1 MSENLSPEL
10 KLRLQLRQQLKLTP
24 LQIQSAQLLCMSAQ
38 ELEAYIAEALT
49 ENPLLDSS
57 PAGLDSEYA
66 RLRQQASWI
75 DGNPRPQSYA
85 GENPTDFGVE
95 DSRLE
100 GLLPFL
106 RDQLERKHLPQDVY
120 HTAVYLSHLLDE
132 NGYLDAEE
140 WESLPVPAAIRK
152 EALLQLRSL
161 EPAGIGAFDLG
172 ECLSLQLERLGRA
185 DSLAAAIVSEFLPE
199 LGQKKYRLI
208 ARRLS
213 CSEREVQE
221 AAEEIA
227 RLEPRSGQIYAAE
240 SHSEYVRPDVFVA
253 EIDGQWQVILNDSYL
268 PRIFI
273 SDYYVRML
281 KESADPETKAY
292 LRQKLQQARA
302 LLENLSRRGQT
313 LRLCVEIIL
322 QRQADFFAGETCE
335 LQPLTAAELARQLNV
350 HPSTVSRTLR
360 GKYLQCRQGMY
371 PLRYFCSGAAAEGTS
386 RQAVKLRLL
395 QLIKGEDPEHPLSD
409 PRLCTLLEESGVQI
423 ARRTVSKYR
432 EELRIPPVSQRC
444 KGSPSHLP
452 YISV

>member
-106 RDQLERKHLPQDVY
+106 CDQLERKRLPKDVY
-120 HTAVYLSHLLDE
+120 QAAFYMAQLLDE
-132 NGYLDAEE
+132 NGYLDRDECRSLPIS
-140 WESLPVPAAIRK
+140 ESLRT

-161 EPAGIGAFDLG
+161 EPAGIGAFSLE
-172 ECLSLQLERLGRA
+172 ECLSLQLERLGMT
-185 DSLAAAIVSEFLPE
+185 DSVAAAIVAKFLPQ

-208 ARRLS
+208 AQQLA
-213 CSEREVQE
+213 CSEREVRE
-221 AAEEIA
+221 AAGKIA
-227 RLEPRSGQIYAAE
+227 ELEPRPGQLYAVE
-240 SHSEYVRPDVFVA
+240 THIEYVRPDVFIAEVA
-253 EIDGQWQVILNDSYL
+253 GQWQVVLNDSYL
-268 PRIFI
+268 PQIFI
-273 SDYYVRML
+273 SDYYVHML
-281 KESADPETKAY
+281 KESADAETKAY
-292 LRQKLQQARA
+292 LRQKMQQAQA
-302 LLENLSRRGQT
+302 LLKNLSRRGQT
-313 LRLCVEIIL
+313 LRLCAEHIL
-322 QRQADFFAGETCE
+322 QWQKDFFAGKTPE
-335 LQPLTAAELARQLNV
+335 LQPLTAAELAQQLHL
-350 HPSTVSRTLR
+350 HPSTVSRALR

-371 PLRYFCSGAAAEGTS
+371 PLRYFCSGTASEGMS

-395 QLIKGEDPEHPLSD
+395 QYIKGEDFRHPLSD
-409 PRLCTLLEESGVQI
+409 PKLCALLQADGIAV

-432 EELRIPPVSQRC
+432 EELGIPSASQRRT
-444 KGSPSHLP
+444 
-452 YISV
+452 